1 MANNDEFAKIFSRN
15 LRSIMYNREITQA
28 QMSSELKIAKT
39 TISSWMNGTRTPKM
53 VNIDMLCEYFGVPR
67 SAIMEPSPHR
77 KTTHISEDQAQLIQL
92 AMNADSDNVHL
103 ILEVLRRMEG
113 LK

>member
-1 MANNDEFAKIFSRN
+1 MVTEQQCTSTHFQRKIYKANEDMYRMNKLDKICDYLGCKR
-15 LRSIMYNREITQA
+15 
-28 QMSSELKIAKT
+28 SELIE
-39 TISSWMNGTRTPKM
+39 
-53 VNIDMLCEYFGVPR
+53 VNTG
-67 SAIMEPSPHR
+67 R
-77 KTTHISEDQAQLIQL
+77 KTEPITSEQAQLIQL

>member
-1 MANNDEFAKIFSRN
+1 MINEKEFNKIVAQNLRN
-15 LRSIMYNREITQA
+15 LIYERDKNQA
-28 QMSSELKIAKT
+28 TVAKELGINKAT
-39 TISSWMNGTRTPKM
+39 LSSWMNGTRTPKM
-53 VNIDMLCEYFGVPR
+53 ANIDMLCEYFGVPR

-77 KTTHISEDQAQLIQL
+77 KTQHISEDQAQLIQL

-103 ILEVLRRMEG
+103 ILEVFRRMEG